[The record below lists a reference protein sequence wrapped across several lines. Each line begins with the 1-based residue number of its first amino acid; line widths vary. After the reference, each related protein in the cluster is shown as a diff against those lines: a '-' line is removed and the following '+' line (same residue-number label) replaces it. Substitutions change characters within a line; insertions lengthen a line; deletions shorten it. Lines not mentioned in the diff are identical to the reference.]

1 MCCTCKYTSSYK
13 KGFTRHILIFTNI
26 ERNSMKIT
34 WEHAEIDSVQAGQK
48 SLIPSSK
55 WVAAI
60 YLPSGESCPWSLV
73 RSSRQVLHS
82 VGPQTPVGEYQ
93 PTPWRWLGASWWSSL
108 GFSWPQL
115 PGETPNLELLVCQKP
130 ASACV
135 GRPKTS
141 NYFVYSQ
148 VGQPW
153 ILVTEIKN
161 IPSIFQWQFWGR
173 RSSGP
178 ASDSSNRSCKGWSR
192 SPHELCPSF
201 ALHSWQSHCQILDI
215 STISLSD
222 FFLVWL
228 SPTIYVA
235 L

>member
-1 MCCTCKYTSSYK
+1 
-13 KGFTRHILIFTNI
+13 
-26 ERNSMKIT
+26 MKIT
-34 WEHAEIDSVQAGQK
+34 WEQDVMDSVQAGQK
-48 SLIPSSK
+48 SLIPRGWNVQQVSGRDLSTIRWK
-55 WVAAI
+55 
-60 YLPSGESCPWSLV
+60 LPVVTC
-73 RSSRQVLHS
+73 QVIQAGFPPLLHS

-108 GFSWPQL
+108 GFSSPQL

-222 FFLVWL
+222 FFFSLVV
-228 SPTIYVA
+228 THNIYCSIMFIFCNTTRNFTSFWGSN
-235 L
+235 LQ

>member
-1 MCCTCKYTSSYK
+1 MFCVFQPVCLCTNLGAAVRGSAEMSGRGCAE
-13 KGFTRHILIFTNI
+13 
-26 ERNSMKIT
+26 ERNT
-34 WEHAEIDSVQAGQK
+34 RQWE
-48 SLIPSSK
+48 
-55 WVAAI
+55 
-60 YLPSGESCPWSLV
+60 
-73 RSSRQVLHS
+73 RQRLACDDEAV
-82 VGPQTPVGEYQ
+82 Q
-93 PTPWRWLGASWWSSL
+93 PTNTSQTTL
-108 GFSWPQL
+108 QL

-141 NYFVYSQ
+141 NYFVYPQ

-153 ILVTEIKN
+153 ILVTELKN
-161 IPSIFQWQFWGR
+161 IPSTFQWQFWGR

-222 FFLVWL
+222 FFCFVWL
-228 SPTIYVA
+228 SPTIYIV

>member
-1 MCCTCKYTSSYK
+1 M
-13 KGFTRHILIFTNI
+13 
-26 ERNSMKIT
+26 
-34 WEHAEIDSVQAGQK
+34 DSVQAGQK
-48 SLIPSSK
+48 PLIPRGWNVQQVSGRRPIYHQVK
-55 WVAAI
+55 VARGH
-60 YLPSGESCPWSLV
+60 LSGHPGRFSATVTLSWAPDTSWRISADG
-73 RSSRQVLHS
+73 STQ
-82 VGPQTPVGEYQ
+82 
-93 PTPWRWLGASWWSSL
+93 WRWLGASWWSSL

-130 ASACV
+130 VCACV

-141 NYFVYSQ
+141 NYFVYPQ
-148 VGQPW
+148 VGQHW
-153 ILVTEIKN
+153 ILVTELKN

-215 STISLSD
+215 STVSLSD
-222 FFLVWL
+222 FF
-228 SPTIYVA
+228 
-235 L
+235 